1 MITYLI
7 NHKKTLTGRM
17 PMTTKNQTLRPG
29 TAPDIKYKD
38 TVFRKL
44 FSDPARLL
52 ELYNAMNKSN

>member
-1 MITYLI
+1 
-7 NHKKTLTGRM
+7 
-17 PMTTKNQTLRPG
+17 MTTKNHTLRPG

>member
-1 MITYLI
+1 
-7 NHKKTLTGRM
+7 M